1 MVTILVLS
9 GFYTFT
15 ETEDFHAID
24 PLSFHSSPSTTIV
37 AFIMSSKD
45 SKDPITLH
53 IIEPLYK
60 FAKESQMLLHIMAK
74 PNKKEFLQ
82 IALMTTMGL
91 LIFGFIG
98 FFVKLSSIP
107 IRSLLRLT
115 LPDSLSY

>member
-1 MVTILVLS
+1 
-9 GFYTFT
+9 
-15 ETEDFHAID
+15 
-24 PLSFHSSPSTTIV
+24 
-37 AFIMSSKD
+37 
-45 SKDPITLH
+45 
-53 IIEPLYK
+53 
-60 FAKESQMLLHIMAK
+60 MLLHIMAK

>member
-1 MVTILVLS
+1 
-9 GFYTFT
+9 
-15 ETEDFHAID
+15 
-24 PLSFHSSPSTTIV
+24 
-37 AFIMSSKD
+37 MSSKD